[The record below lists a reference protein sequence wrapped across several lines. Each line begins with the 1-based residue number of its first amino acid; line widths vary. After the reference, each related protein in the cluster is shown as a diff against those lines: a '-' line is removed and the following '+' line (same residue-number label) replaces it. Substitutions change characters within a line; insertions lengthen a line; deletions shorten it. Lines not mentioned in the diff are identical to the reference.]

1 MPEHIPVHLEVH
13 QNICRFLRSKTGLG
27 TNEGGDEP
35 WLLVDSMTATS
46 WCLRT
51 MESFGPDDD
60 FAEPLSCRPGR
71 VCYAPVNHPTNH

>member
-1 MPEHIPVHLEVH
+1 MPEYIPVYLEVH
-13 QNICRFLRSKTGLG
+13 ENICRFLRSKTGLG
-27 TNEGGDEP
+27 TSEGGDEP
-35 WLLVDSMTATS
+35 WLLVDTMTATS

-71 VCYAPVNHPTNH
+71 SCYAPVGLGDNQ